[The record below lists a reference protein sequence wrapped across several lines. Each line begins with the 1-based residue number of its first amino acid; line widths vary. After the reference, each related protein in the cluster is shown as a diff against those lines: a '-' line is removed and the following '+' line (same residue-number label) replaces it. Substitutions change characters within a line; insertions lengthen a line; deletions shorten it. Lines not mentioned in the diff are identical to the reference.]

1 LKIKIGFALFLASVP
16 SAFASLIPLAPG
28 NVIGF
33 FGTYPGPFPASS
45 ILDHQT
51 GTITE
56 PAQDG
61 SYWLNSDN
69 GPANAYIVIDLGAGF
84 QLASFDLF
92 NTHNA
97 NFGDRGTGGF
107 SIEAS
112 NSVAPGVGPGMD
124 LSGSITTLVS
134 GTLLPE
140 NPSPL
145 SNPLTAQTFLSA
157 SSGTFRY
164 IRFSPH
170 TVSSFNTPCC
180 GTNVYGLNELRA
192 FDAPVPEP
200 ATMALFGVGLV
211 VLGLLRKR
219 TA

>member
-1 LKIKIGFALFLASVP
+1 MKIKIALALILASVP

-28 NVIGF
+28 NVIGS
-33 FGTYPGPFPASS
+33 FGAYPGPFPASS

-124 LSGSITTLVS
+124 LSGTIVTLVT

-140 NPSPL
+140 NPTPL
-145 SNPLTAQTFLSA
+145 NGPLVAQTFLSG
-157 SSGTFRY
+157 SSATFRY

-200 ATMALFGVGLV
+200 ATMALFGVGFV
-211 VLGLLRKR
+211 VLGLLRRR

>member
-1 LKIKIGFALFLASVP
+1 MRTLARFRHRP
-16 SAFASLIPLAPG
+16 SWTTRP
-28 NVIGF
+28 
-33 FGTYPGPFPASS
+33 
-45 ILDHQT
+45 

-84 QLASFDLF
+84 HLASFDLF

-97 NFGDRGTGGF
+97 NFGDRGTGNF
-107 SIEAS
+107 TIEAS
-112 NSVAPGVGPGMD
+112 NSIAPGSRRQLGLGLERYNRNARVWHSIGSEPLPLNGP
-124 LSGSITTLVS
+124 LV
-134 GTLLPE
+134 
-140 NPSPL
+140 
-145 SNPLTAQTFLSA
+145 AQTFLS
-157 SSGTFRY
+157 SDPGTYRY

-170 TVSSFNTPCC
+170 TVASFNPPCC
-180 GTNVYGLNELRA
+180 GANVYGLNELRA
-192 FDAPVPEP
+192 FDAPDTVPEP
-200 ATMALFGVGLV
+200 ATMALFGVGLA

>member
-1 LKIKIGFALFLASVP
+1 
-16 SAFASLIPLAPG
+16 
-28 NVIGF
+28 VIGF
-33 FGTYPGPFPASS
+33 LGAYPGPFPASS

-69 GPANAYIVIDLGAGF
+69 GPANAYIVIDLGAAF
-84 QLASFDLF
+84 QLASFDVF

-97 NFGDRGTGGF
+97 FYGDRGTGNF
-107 SIEAS
+107 LIQAS
-112 NSVAPGVGPGMD
+112 NSVAPGLGVGLD
-124 LSGSITTLVS
+124 LSGSVTTVAS
-134 GTLLPE
+134 GTLSALD
-140 NPSPL
+140 PSVGPL
-145 SNPLTAQTFLSA
+145 VALTVLST

-164 IRFSPH
+164 IRFVPQS
-170 TVSSFNTPCC
+170 VAAFNAPCC
-180 GTNVYGLNELRA
+180 GANVYGLNELRV
-192 FDAPVPEP
+192 FDVTASAVPEP
-200 ATMALFGVGLV
+200 ATMALFGVGLA